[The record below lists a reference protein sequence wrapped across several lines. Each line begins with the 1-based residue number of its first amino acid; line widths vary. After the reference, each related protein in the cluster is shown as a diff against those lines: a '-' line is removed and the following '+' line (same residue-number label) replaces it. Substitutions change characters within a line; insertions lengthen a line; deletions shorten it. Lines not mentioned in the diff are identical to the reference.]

1 MSLCDDFTIAIMA
14 WQSASVTLLSSDL
27 LNGVRWRRVT
37 ASELWTISSMQ
48 GEQME
53 HPSDTAPVEPAAW
66 EERLRKTTVVI
77 ARLGLAF
84 LFFSQLFWKL
94 PPRYGC
100 EAGPGFAFTTAGAD
114 GVLVRTSG
122 LCDWIGIESV
132 YAQRPRSFF
141 AIYNQDGDTLFSVP
155 VDPLVRLNGAFVDG
169 IVVPNF
175 AWFGLLIFLAEA
187 WIALSL
193 GLGLF
198 SRLGALVA
206 IGIAAQLAL
215 GVGGAWDP
223 AAQLQEWE
231 WSYHLMVLLAIVL
244 LGAAPGRVL
253 GLDAWL
259 RPRLMAARARGSRL
273 ARVLQAFT

>member
-1 MSLCDDFTIAIMA
+1 M
-14 WQSASVTLLSSDL
+14 VHSSDM
-27 LNGVRWRRVT
+27 GAVK
-37 ASELWTISSMQ
+37 Q
-48 GEQME
+48 
-53 HPSDTAPVEPAAW
+53 AAW
-66 EERLRKTTVVI
+66 EERLRKTTLVI

-84 LFFSQLFWKL
+84 LFLSQLFWKM

-100 EAGPGFAFTTAGAD
+100 GAGPGFAFTTAAPDGA
-114 GVLVRTSG
+114 LVRTSG

-155 VDPLVRLNGAFVDG
+155 VDPLVRLNGAFIDG

-175 AWFGLLIFLAEA
+175 AWFGSLIFLAEA

-215 GVGGAWDP
+215 GVGGARDP
-223 AAQLQEWE
+223 AAHLQEWE
-231 WSYHLMVLLAIVL
+231 WSYHLMLLLAIVL
-244 LGAAPGRVL
+244 LGSAPGRVL
-253 GLDAWL
+253 GVDARL
-259 RPRLMAARARGSRL
+259 RPRLAAARTRGSRV

>member
-1 MSLCDDFTIAIMA
+1 
-14 WQSASVTLLSSDL
+14 
-27 LNGVRWRRVT
+27 
-37 ASELWTISSMQ
+37 
-48 GEQME
+48 ME
-53 HPSDTAPVEPAAW
+53 HPPDIAPVKQAAW
-66 EERLRKTTVVI
+66 EERLRKTTIVI

-84 LFFSQLFWKL
+84 LFLSQLFWKL

-100 EAGPGFAFTTAGAD
+100 GAGPFAFTTASAD
-114 GVLVRTSG
+114 GALTRTSG

-141 AIYNQDGDTLFSVP
+141 AIYGPDGNTLFAVP
-155 VDPLVRLNGAFVDG
+155 VGPLVKLNGAFVDG
-169 IVVPNF
+169 IVKPNF
-175 AWFGLLIFLAEA
+175 AWFGSLIFLAEA

-223 AAQLQEWE
+223 AAHLQEWE

-253 GLDAWL
+253 GVDAWL
-259 RPRLMAARARGSRL
+259 RPRLAAARARGSGL
-273 ARVLQAFT
+273 ARVLQALT